1 MRSLCSKLNSLSFH
15 LPSKNIIPNA
25 EQVAMKNLLLDHIK
39 FGVHIPVMGFDGN
52 HPTKE
57 EIISF
62 AQHAEALGYDSLSAN
77 DHIVF
82 HTSWLDALSTIS
94 VVAAS
99 TTRILIGTSILNIVV
114 RNPVVS
120 AKALA
125 AIDILS
131 SGRLFAGVGPG
142 SHRGDYDACG
152 IDFNQR
158 WPRFSEALQ
167 ILVRLLRS
175 GDNTSSMPFSYK
187 GKYYT
192 LKDIFL
198 TPKPIQKPH
207 PPIYVGSWGSDIGL
221 KRLAKYSNGWMA
233 SAYNITPAKFKEKW
247 NFLLSYRRS
256 LGKEEQDQQP
266 FDNSVMSMFGYI
278 HDEKEKVLEVVKKIL
293 SPALRRPAEDLERM
307 LLFGSS
313 DECLRKIENLVDAGV
328 KRIHFWPVV
337 DYENQIRIFK
347 NEVCSDL

>member
-1 MRSLCSKLNSLSFH
+1 M
-15 LPSKNIIPNA
+15 I
-25 EQVAMKNLLLDHIK
+25 
-39 FGVHIPVMGFDGN
+39 GFDDKEE
-52 HPTKE
+52 PTKE
-57 EIISF
+57 QIISL
-62 AQHAEALGYDSLSAN
+62 AQYAEALGYDSLSVN

-82 HTSWLDALSTIS
+82 HTSWLDAIATLSA
-94 VVAAS
+94 VAAA

-152 IDFNQR
+152 IDFSER

-167 ILVRLLRS
+167 ILVMLLNNYNSNS
-175 GDNTSSMPFSYK
+175 GSIDYK

-192 LKDIFL
+192 LKETL
-198 TPKPIQKPH
+198 LMPRPVQKPH
-207 PPIYVGSWGSDIGL
+207 PPIYVGSWGSDVGL
-221 KRLAKYSNGWMA
+221 KRVAKYSNGWMA

-247 NFLLSYRRS
+247 NFLLDYRKS
-256 LGKEEQDQQP
+256 LGKEEREGEGEP

-278 HDEKEKVLEVVKKIL
+278 DDDKDKVRKVVKEIL
-293 SPALRRPAEDLERM
+293 SPALRRPAEDLEQM
-307 LLFGSS
+307 LLFGSL
-313 DECLRKIENLVDAGV
+313 DECLRKIRNLIDAGV
-328 KRIHFWPVV
+328 KRIHFWPVL
-337 DYENQIRIFK
+337 DYENQICVFK
-347 NEVCSDL
+347 NGICADF

>member
-1 MRSLCSKLNSLSFH
+1 
-15 LPSKNIIPNA
+15 
-25 EQVAMKNLLLDHIK
+25 MKHLLLDHIK
-39 FGVHIPVMGFDGN
+39 FGVHIPVMGFDGY

-82 HTSWLDALSTIS
+82 HTSWLDAISTLS

-142 SHRGDYDACG
+142 SHRGDYDSCG
-152 IDFNQR
+152 IDFNER

-167 ILVRLLRS
+167 ILVRLLS
-175 GDNTSSMPFSYK
+175 IGYNTSSIPFSYT

-192 LKDIFL
+192 LKDVFL

-207 PPIYVGSWGSDIGL
+207 PPIYVGSWGSEIGL

-247 NFLLSYRRS
+247 NFLLAYRKS
-256 LGKEEQDQQP
+256 IGKEEEQGQQL

-278 HDEKEKVLEVVKKIL
+278 DDDKEKVRSVVKEIL
-293 SPALRRPAEDLERM
+293 SPALKRPAEDLEQM

-313 DECLRKIENLVDAGV
+313 DECIRKIKNLVDAGV
-328 KRIHFWPVV
+328 KRIHFWPVLN
-337 DYENQIRIFK
+337 YENQIRLFK
-347 NEVCSDL
+347 NEVCADL